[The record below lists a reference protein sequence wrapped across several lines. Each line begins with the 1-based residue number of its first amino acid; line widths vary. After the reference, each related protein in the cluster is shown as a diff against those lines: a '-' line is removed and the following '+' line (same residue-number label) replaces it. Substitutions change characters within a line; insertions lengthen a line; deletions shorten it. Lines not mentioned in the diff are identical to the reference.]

1 MVLANGMRTPPLA
14 GPSGGTRNPA
24 PGSAP
29 TEEVD
34 VEERKKTATP
44 KRFKV
49 IFHNDDYTTM
59 EFVISVLKRFF
70 HKVDA
75 EAFHIMLTV
84 HKKGSAVAGI
94 YPRDVAETKTTEVM
108 RHARENGMPLLLT
121 TEAE

>member
-1 MVLANGMRTPPLA
+1 MRTPPLA

-24 PGSAP
+24 PGSTP

-59 EFVISVLKRFF
+59 EYVIEVLRRFF
-70 HKVDA
+70 HKNET
-75 EAFHIMLTV
+75 EALHIMLTV
-84 HKKGSAVAGI
+84 HKKGKGVAGV
-94 YPRDVAETKTTEVM
+94 YSRDVAETKVTEVM
-108 RHARENGMPLLLT
+108 LDARERGHPLLVT
-121 TEAE
+121 TEPE